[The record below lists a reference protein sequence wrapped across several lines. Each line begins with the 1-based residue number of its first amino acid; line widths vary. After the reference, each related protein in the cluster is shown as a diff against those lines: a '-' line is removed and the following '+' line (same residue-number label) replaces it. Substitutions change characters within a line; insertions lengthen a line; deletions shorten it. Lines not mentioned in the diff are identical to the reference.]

1 MLNQADT
8 SKSRHPGSKATIS
21 QRELDERTNVIAIKG
36 DLDLFEAP
44 NLKWALVDLLNA
56 GYSQVVIDLSQVTFM
71 DSTAVG
77 VLVGVNRS
85 LDAGARLAIVC
96 DKPNVLKIFG
106 VSGLDAMFEIFPT
119 LDEAVAYA
127 QGTQ

>member
-1 MLNQADT
+1 MTNPANT
-8 SKSRHPGSKATIS
+8 SNRSQPGSTATIT

-36 DLDLFEAP
+36 DLDLFAAP

-56 GYSQVVIDLSQVTFM
+56 GYSQVVVDLSGVTFI

-96 DKPNVLKIFG
+96 DQPNVLKIFG
-106 VSGLDAMFEIFPT
+106 VSGLDAMFEIFST
-119 LDEAVAYA
+119 ADEAVAYA
-127 QGTQ
+127 QGKR